1 MITGIQATDP
11 IAGAAQ
17 ATGGQ
22 AMGKD
27 AFMKLLVNQI
37 RNQDPMAPTDNQ
49 QFIAQLAQFSSL
61 EQMQTMNENIVG
73 LAVLQQNN
81 ALLEQLTSS
90 SALIGQQV
98 TWADATTGVER
109 SGVVSSVKIVDG
121 LAVLRVGAEDVP
133 LATVVQVDEP
143 APPPATDANDGSS
156 TSTSTNSNTDTDDTN
171 DNDAADG
178 GTNGEG

>member
-1 MITGIQATDP
+1 MINGIQATDP
-11 IAGAAQ
+11 IAGATQ
-17 ATGGQ
+17 AVGGQ

-143 APPPATDANDGSS
+143 APPPVGDADA
-156 TSTSTNSNTDTDDTN
+156 NTDTNTDTGADSGAN
-171 DNDAADG
+171 DNAAAAG

>member
-1 MITGIQATDP
+1 MINGIQATDP
-11 IAGAAQ
+11 IAGATQ
-17 ATGGQ
+17 AAGGQ

-143 APPPATDANDGSS
+143 APPPVGDADA
-156 TSTSTNSNTDTDDTN
+156 NTDTNTDTGADSGAN
-171 DNDAADG
+171 DNAAAAG

>member
-1 MITGIQATDP
+1 
-11 IAGAAQ
+11 
-17 ATGGQ
+17 
-22 AMGKD
+22 
-27 AFMKLLVNQI
+27 MKLLVNQI

-143 APPPATDANDGSS
+143 APPPVGDADANTG
-156 TSTSTNSNTDTDDTN
+156 TNTGTN
-171 DNDAADG
+171 AGTNNDEAADG
-178 GTNGEG
+178 GDNGEG

>member
-11 IAGAAQ
+11 ITGAASS
-17 ATGGQ
+17 AAGGQ

-49 QFIAQLAQFSSL
+49 AFIAQLAQFSSL

-90 SALIGQQV
+90 SALIGQNV
-98 TWADATTGVER
+98 TWSDAETGLEQ
-109 SGVVSSVKIVDG
+109 SGTVSSVKIVDG
-121 LAVLRVGAEDVP
+121 LAVLRVGTEDAP
-133 LATVVQVDEP
+133 LATVTQVD
-143 APPPATDANDGSS
+143 APQETTETTTN
-156 TSTSTNSNTDTDDTN
+156 TST
-171 DNDAADG
+171 
-178 GTNGEG
+178 EGS

>member
-11 IAGAAQ
+11 ITGAASS
-17 ATGGQ
+17 AAGGQ

-49 QFIAQLAQFSSL
+49 AFIAQLAQFSSL

-90 SALIGQQV
+90 SALIGQNV
-98 TWADATTGVER
+98 TWSDAETGLEQ
-109 SGVVSSVKIVDG
+109 SGTVSSVKIVDG
-121 LAVLRVGAEDVP
+121 LAVLRVGTEDVP
-133 LATVVQVDEP
+133 LATVTQVD
-143 APPPATDANDGSS
+143 APQET
-156 TSTSTNSNTDTDDTN
+156 TETSTNESTE
-171 DNDAADG
+171 
-178 GTNGEG
+178 GT

>member
-17 ATGGQ
+17 AAGGQ

-143 APPPATDANDGSS
+143 APPPVGDADANTGTNAGTNTGMNNDEAAGSG
-156 TSTSTNSNTDTDDTN
+156 D
-171 DNDAADG
+171 
-178 GTNGEG
+178 NGEG

>member
-1 MITGIQATDP
+1 MINGIQATDP
-11 IAGAAQ
+11 IAGATQ
-17 ATGGQ
+17 AVGGQ

-143 APPPATDANDGSS
+143 APPPVGDADA
-156 TSTSTNSNTDTDDTN
+156 NTDTNTDTGADSGAN
-171 DNDAADG
+171 DNDAAAG